1 MDIFLIL
8 LCIIIIFICIYY
20 FSTQTKKEFNTVER
34 FASWNDTTS
43 PYYKNNIDGD
53 MKSIENKF
61 QGIFGGNRIASF
73 DRNKQP
79 FFNGT
84 WAEQQGVYNYQLFQN
99 NDNLIIS
106 IYKIDKDPQKDPY
119 SVESPYNCV
128 PDNFVGLCQLND
140 KRDSFMLI
148 DIMCNNLETNDFNLE
163 PQAFLGKVEKVKSK
177 DNGIEEIKIHILSS
191 KDGTKYTLR
200 TLSRTST
207 NTMGDSELYLRASS
221 FINPLPTMPLG
232 DSEPFQITC
241 KGKKDFC
248 RLKNVGLGV
257 DARVCGVKEEGS
269 EFCKYDDSDTE
280 VGLNNISCVVA
291 NEALTLTDP
300 ETGLQKVIPGCTQSD
315 LNMNVKLAS
324 NNIMPTNV
332 LTTMRGSDLYVC
344 NVVSELSRFNVFLVF
359 YIENLDNPTKFDIR
373 SLGYDFFGTQKGDSS
388 LTTEHTKFT
397 NLIYQN
403 VIKKQLDEI
412 KSKIKTPSE
421 ITGADERDKVN
432 FVAKSYGIE
441 TSGITFDQV
450 CLKLEDKMKV
460 SHRKVPATGIETT
473 LWQFQKSYTSNGC
486 LYTLN
491 TNVLDNT
498 VQKFSEFNSDGST
511 SMSLFKGGVSQ
522 ELFFENPVKLRGDEK
537 HIAIACDL
545 RPMNQLFLAPGN
557 NSNMGFGNRSNIVS
571 LKSQPEKKGF
581 WLVVGLTANN
591 GRKLEQTIKDALQ

>member
-20 FSTQTKKEFNTVER
+20 FSTQTKKELNTVER
-34 FASWNDTTS
+34 FGNWYDTTS
-43 PYYKNNIDGD
+43 PYYKNNIDQD

-61 QGIFGGNRIASF
+61 QGIFGGERIISF

-99 NDNLIIS
+99 NDNLIIF
-106 IYKIDKDPQKDPY
+106 INKLEKDPQKEPY
-119 SVESPYNCV
+119 SVESQYNCV
-128 PDNFVGLCQLND
+128 PDIFVGLCQLNE
-140 KRDSFMLI
+140 KRNGFVLI
-148 DIMCNNLETNDFNLE
+148 DIMCNNLETNDFNLQPE
-163 PQAFLGKVEKVKSK
+163 SFLGKVEKVVS
-177 DNGIEEIKIHILSS
+177 NEEGFEEVKIHILSS
-191 KDGTKYTLR
+191 KNGTNYPVR
-200 TLSRTST
+200 TLTKTSS
-207 NTMGDSELYLRASS
+207 NTTGESELYLKSSS
-221 FINPLPTMPLG
+221 FINPLPTIPLEE
-232 DSEPFQITC
+232 SKPFEITC
-241 KGKKDFC
+241 KGQKDFC
-248 RLKNVGLGV
+248 RLRNVGLGV
-257 DARVCGVKEEGS
+257 DARVCGIKEEGS
-269 EFCKYDDSDTE
+269 EFCRYDASDTKFD
-280 VGLNNISCVVA
+280 LNNISCIVA
-291 NEALTLTDP
+291 NEPLTLTDP
-300 ETGLQKVIPGCTQSD
+300 ETGLQRVIPGCTQSD

-332 LTTMRGSDLYVC
+332 LTTMKGSDLYVC

-359 YIENLDNPTKFDIR
+359 YVENLDNPTKFDIR
-373 SLGYDFFGTQKGDSS
+373 SLGYDFFGTQRGDSS

-403 VIKKQLDEI
+403 VIKKQLEEVKD
-412 KSKIKTPSE
+412 KIKTPSE
-421 ITGADERDKVN
+421 LTDSERDKVN
-432 FVAKSYGIE
+432 FIAKSYGIE
-441 TSGITFDQV
+441 TSGITFDQI
-450 CLKLEDKMKV
+450 CLKLEDKMRV

-498 VQKFSEFNSDGST
+498 VQKFAEFNSDGST

-522 ELFFENPVKLRGDEK
+522 ELFFESPIKLRGDER
-537 HIAIACDL
+537 HIAIACNL

-581 WLVVGLTANN
+581 WLVIGLTANN
-591 GRKLEQTIKDALQ
+591 GRRLEQTIKDALQ